1 MAQKMAKNKKTPKVD
16 GYSAKDEPGTF
27 TISVVASLESNT
39 AKFMG
44 NCVASDSVGE
54 LIHRCQESGK
64 SINFCHSF
72 GRVVIDGLK
81 EKHRSILFILT
92 ERRGQNHKILKGI
105 DLVYKTD
112 ETLEDFYKRIINRRE
127 AVRPII
133 PGAAGGFRNYV
144 MPSTL
149 VPTAHV
155 QKMMTERG
163 FLWSNIVD
171 IINSISSQSS
181 HQIGGCIKYRKDG
194 VEVVVAPVDFRHERR
209 VITVYEVDADAPPL
223 RNQVAVASTA
233 SSPVIDDPHALLTR
247 VDRLIKLVQDKK
259 DGESLV
265 DQNHV
270 LRQLEDIYSHTTD
283 FEDASRPQDVDVVQI
298 NRKIVLSLLSIVD
311 IDALLHRETAI
322 EVLASVRATFAAAY
336 KLCMQSPENY
346 GFDAVA
352 GSGNGVADVE
362 LLLIFQRRLLHLDMF
377 GLDMPATYHADL
389 TAMVRHLRA
398 VSGSNSPASVR
409 KEVNE
414 VYNFA
419 RKVLKSVP
427 RPVQP

>member
-1 MAQKMAKNKKTPKVD
+1 MAQKMAKNKKAPKVD

-44 NCVASDSVGE
+44 NCVASDLVGE

-64 SINFCHSF
+64 SATFCHSF
-72 GRVVIDGLK
+72 GRIVIDGLK

-105 DLVYKTD
+105 DLVYKND
-112 ETLEDFYKRIINRRE
+112 ETLEDFYKRIINRRD
-127 AVRPII
+127 AVRPIRS
-133 PGAAGGFRNYV
+133 GAAGGSRNYV
-144 MPSTL
+144 MQSTL

-163 FLWSNIVD
+163 LLWSNIVD
-171 IINSISSQSS
+171 IISSISSQSS
-181 HQIGGCIKYRKDG
+181 HQIGDCIKYRKDG

-209 VITVYEVDADAPPL
+209 VITVYKVDADAPPL
-223 RNQVAVASTA
+223 RDQVAVASTDSA
-233 SSPVIDDPHALLTR
+233 RVIDPHALLTR
-247 VDRLIKLVQDKK
+247 VDRLIELVQDTKA
-259 DGESLV
+259 GESLA

-283 FEDASRPQDVDVVQI
+283 HEDASRPQDGDVVQI
-298 NRKIVLSLLSIVD
+298 NRKIVLCLLSIVD

-322 EVLASVRATFAAAY
+322 EVLASVRAMFAAAY
-336 KLCMQSPENY
+336 KLCMQSPEKY

-352 GSGNGVADVE
+352 GSGTGVADVE
-362 LLLIFQRRLLHLDMF
+362 LLLIFQRRLLHLDIF
-377 GLDMPATYHADL
+377 GLDMPGTYHADL

-427 RPVQP
+427 RPVLP

>member
-64 SINFCHSF
+64 SATFCHSF
-72 GRVVIDGLK
+72 GRIVIDGLK

-112 ETLEDFYKRIINRRE
+112 ETLEDFYKRIINRRDTI
-127 AVRPII
+127 RPIRS
-133 PGAAGGFRNYV
+133 GAAGSDGSC
-144 MPSTL
+144 MQSTL
-149 VPTAHV
+149 VPTAHM

-171 IINSISSQSS
+171 IISSNSSQSS
-181 HQIGGCIKYRKDG
+181 HQIGDCIKYRKDG

-209 VITVYEVDADAPPL
+209 VITVYKVDADAPPL
-223 RNQVAVASTA
+223 RDQVALASTA
-233 SSPVIDDPHALLTR
+233 SARVIDPHALLTR
-247 VDRLIKLVQDKK
+247 VDRLIELVQDKK
-259 DGESLV
+259 AGESLA

-283 FEDASRPQDVDVVQI
+283 LEDASRPQDVDVVQI

-311 IDALLHRETAI
+311 IDALYSNRSARI
-322 EVLASVRATFAAAY
+322 RA
-336 KLCMQSPENY
+336 CH
-346 GFDAVA
+346 V
-352 GSGNGVADVE
+352 
-362 LLLIFQRRLLHLDMF
+362 
-377 GLDMPATYHADL
+377 
-389 TAMVRHLRA
+389 
-398 VSGSNSPASVR
+398 
-409 KEVNE
+409 
-414 VYNFA
+414 
-419 RKVLKSVP
+419 
-427 RPVQP
+427 